1 VSEGAGSS
9 VMVIDLETGWTFS
22 GCGHAHGFGSGSGQL
37 DGEQE
42 CGVYRGSQLEGIDDG
57 PEQINLEE
65 I

>member
-1 VSEGAGSS
+1 
-9 VMVIDLETGWTFS
+9 MVIDLETGWTFS